1 MTRQPAAPGAS
12 SGTVSG
18 AASGAA
24 SRPASGSGGDLAAS
38 LAGNLSAD
46 RDRDVAHSTR
56 RVVLA
61 SLGVL
66 NDQREG
72 RKRIR
77 GMALAAALVVLLV
90 VGPLLWWAVDNL
102 VEGEHLGDLTSE
114 TALWLCILC
123 PAILAAAFLAGW
135 LRKK

>member
-1 MTRQPAAPGAS
+1 MTRAGL
-12 SGTVSG
+12 
-18 AASGAA
+18 
-24 SRPASGSGGDLAAS
+24 GSGGGSGTKSDLAAS

-72 RKRIR
+72 RRRIR
-77 GMALAAALVVLLV
+77 ALALAAVLIILLA
-90 VGPLLWWAVDNL
+90 VGPLIWWVVDDL
-102 VEGEHLGDLTSE
+102 IGGEHVGDLTSQS
-114 TALWLCILC
+114 ALWICILC
-123 PAILAAAFLAGW
+123 PALLAAAFLAGW
-135 LRKK
+135 LRNNNRPR